1 MALLSG
7 WCNRVKLAINKDDID
22 AILSGFPVRL
32 YISDS
37 SGRNAKDITFVFD
50 GGRTSVCGKCPEN
63 FPGYASIVTALKLQ
77 CSDCTT
83 G

>member
-50 GGRTSVCGKCPEN
+50 EIGANRLKI
-63 FPGYASIVTALKLQ
+63 AVTA
-77 CSDCTT
+77 SDGVTECYVEIEHWDF
-83 G
+83 GN